1 MGWICQ
7 ESEKTKMSSGDFVGS
22 GIIVGYSEGEKGS
35 WLGGQAGE
43 LKGGK
48 K

>member
-22 GIIVGYSEGEKGS
+22 GIIVGE
-35 WLGGQAGE
+35 LGGQAGE